1 MYHPIWIDLKGQ
13 DSVPETVHHVV
24 SMASFWEYVCVAISV
39 MQLLSALKVCK
50 VDPVMDTQWHTL
62 KKHIATDGIHQRD
75 TVRPGMKSK
84 GFLHS

>member
-1 MYHPIWIDLKGQ
+1 M
-13 DSVPETVHHVV
+13 
-24 SMASFWEYVCVAISV
+24 CVAISV